1 MGLTGGSKGDEN
13 ASIISSNPGMVKGRS
28 SRSSKSPF
36 GKGPFLPM
44 RDALGGTYLSE
55 EEPITNSRTDD
66 QSCIDPS
73 CDSIEFEAHRSE
85 LHCVTCGLS
94 KGSGDMDPGF
104 APSQL

>member
-1 MGLTGGSKGDEN
+1 
-13 ASIISSNPGMVKGRS
+13 
-28 SRSSKSPF
+28 
-36 GKGPFLPM
+36 M
-44 RDALGGTYLSE
+44 RDALGGTHLSK

-73 CDSIEFEAHRSE
+73 CDSIEFEVHRSE

-104 APSQL
+104 APSSSDPDGLIDRVISHPNEA